1 MHLIDKEN
9 EVPRPADFRQNVP
22 DALFKLA
29 AVFCPGQNACHI
41 EPVEPLSQK
50 PLRRLT
56 GGEPLG

>member
-9 EVPRPADFRQNVP
+9 EVPRPADLRQNVP

-29 AVFCPGQNACHI
+29 AIFRACQDACHI
-41 EPVEPLSQK
+41 EPVELLPQQS
-50 PLRRLT
+50 LRRLT